1 MNLDQSHLQFS
12 LKRILLLYDE
22 AVVCL
27 KRAAAAVSAGDQVLK
42 TETLSRALGALNM
55 LRAGLDPAQD
65 PLLARNLEDLYQ
77 FSIHRIYDADSLNDC
92 MAIEQAIQVLEVLRS
107 AWRDIRKEVHA
118 R

>member
-1 MNLDQSHLQFS
+1 MNMDQSLLQFP
-12 LKRILLLYDE
+12 LERILLLYDE

-27 KRAAAAVSAGDQVLK
+27 SERRQRSRLEIKSSKPRRCQG
-42 TETLSRALGALNM
+42 LS
-55 LRAGLDPAQD
+55 GLSTCSGPGWIR
-65 PLLARNLEDLYQ
+65 PKPRFWPGTLEDLYQ

-92 MAIEQAIQVLEVLRS
+92 MAIVQAIQVLEVLRS